1 MVILFKF
8 TEQTYFS
15 SDNFMWYGTHCNT
28 CLVWDHEKCRSGA
41 QFKSNTESL
50 QASILTSLNARFDA
64 REKKQLNA
72 LKW

>member
-1 MVILFKF
+1 
-8 TEQTYFS
+8 
-15 SDNFMWYGTHCNT
+15 MWYGTHCNT
-28 CLVWDHEKCRSGA
+28 CLVWNREKCKSGA

-50 QASILTSLNARFDA
+50 QANILTSLNARFDA